1 MKIIRSPWRNELM
14 ELVENTKKSIK
25 IISPFIKEDIIKEIL
40 LKKQNQTK
48 IEIIT
53 SYKFSNFCL
62 TQSDFSVIKL
72 VNEVGGKVKVNPYL
86 NANIYLFDDKKAI
99 ISSGNLTENS
109 LSTNYEYGILLED
122 KIAVSEVVSD
132 YNDLSKHENTR
143 VLKKNEIELLEK
155 MILQIFKANNYKK
168 TKYSKTEIDIIR
180 NTSDVAE
187 VPFDALSSVFEGWQ
201 LEVFNC
207 INLTQYQIFSIE
219 DLNLFENHLKKL
231 FPSQKNITDK
241 IKIQV
246 DYFVELGLIFPFENS
261 IFKKLWK

>member
-1 MKIIRSPWRNELM
+1 M

-62 TQSDFSVIKL
+62 TQSDISVIKL

-86 NANIYLFDDKKAI
+86 NANIYLFDDKKAA

-168 TKYSKTEIDIIR
+168 TKYSKTEIESIR

-241 IKIQV
+241 IKIQL
-246 DYFVELGLIFPFENS
+246 DYFIELGLISPFEKG
-261 IFKKLWK
+261 IYKKLWK